1 MALLSLRACSYFLRF
16 LRSFFFIAAVFH
28 SSNPSKF
35 SKLYC
40 LNQLMSGKQRDIN
53 MGSYVIPFLMCSK

>member
-1 MALLSLRACSYFLRF
+1 MALLSLRVCSYFFEVLKK
-16 LRSFFFIAAVFH
+16 FFFIAAVFH

-35 SKLYC
+35 SKLHC

-53 MGSYVIPFLMCSK
+53 MGSYVPFLMCSK